1 MEERLE
7 PCPRLPVKIDLG
19 CGPKKV
25 PGSIGVDIVPSPA
38 VDVVADFSQGL
49 PFRDNSADA
58 VYAYHLLEHLDDFLG
73 FMGDIWRICRP
84 DGRVYIKVPHASSS
98 YVTWK
103 DPTHKRGMFIAT
115 FAYFDDTYFDGVDF
129 AYYVKA
135 RFRIEKARLN
145 FSIDNSWG
153 FPVPRRILGHLV
165 HIVANRD
172 RDSQFVCERFW
183 GHLVGIEE
191 AVLVL
196 RALKE

>member
-1 MEERLE
+1 MERPLE
-7 PCPRLPVKIDLG
+7 PCPRPPVKIDLG
-19 CGPKKV
+19 CGKRKV
-25 PGSIGVDIVPSPA
+25 RGSIGVDIVPSPA

-73 FMGDIWRICRP
+73 FMGEIWRICRP

-103 DPTHKRGMFIAT
+103 DPTHKRGIFIST
-115 FAYFDDTYFDGVDF
+115 FAYFDDTYWEGLFYG
-129 AYYVKA
+129 YYSKA
-135 RFRIEKARLN
+135 KFRIEKARLN
-145 FSIDNSWG
+145 FSIHNPWG
-153 FPVPRRILGHLV
+153 FSFPRRVMNHLV
-165 HIVANRD
+165 HVMANGSRN
-172 RDSQFVCERFW
+172 SQFLCERFW

-191 AVLVL
+191 AAIVL